1 MSPFKSKIL
10 FIVFIIS
17 FLSFS
22 AVTAENIN
30 LENLKSD
37 DTYVYSYFNTFLGDY
52 DTTINKMI
60 QNNITYI
67 NDSKSSFEKTA
78 YLNSEINVYK
88 EYGMDTP
95 AISVIPYFYDFSE
108 NLEDLSGLCQ
118 EFNKNLEL
126 NTTSSKY
133 FAKLIGAD
141 IVEKIHLMK
150 SNLRD
155 IKDISELKKDNETLN
170 FDTSNVEKSLDY
182 LELKFSKNI
191 ENIGNV
197 TPSSNLTIFISPKNP
212 LIYEN
217 TTIYGTGLNGNGKII
232 ITGPENITENIVLK
246 NNHYSTQYLFKKSGI
261 YTLKLTQY
269 GRESEDID
277 VNISK
282 IPTKIISES
291 YFEFL
296 VLKENNISGKVID
309 FYGNSINS
317 GDIIF
322 ENENLNLENGTFN
335 ISLYADYEKI
345 ENYTLKFSES
355 EKYLSSE
362 KNIEIN
368 FSKPLLNIQ
377 IYSEIGKINKNE
389 PLTITGTFEKGQD
402 LNLKLWVGN
411 NSIEYFNSN
420 GTFKKEILFEKP
432 GNYEV
437 FVTFD
442 GNDYYDLSK
451 SNVLMINVTD
461 DDKDINL
468 FTAFISQAAEINWKI
483 LILILL
489 IIAFG
494 IKFSDLYNIFKN
506 KTQEKTVKKYPD
518 NILPKSSEKSAVI
531 EKTVLLEYQEL
542 YNKIMKKYNI
552 NVEFTPNELLKY
564 LKKINPKIY
573 YDLKIITK
581 IHEKAVYGKEKLDNN
596 TLKQFHDLTKR
607 VLENL

>member
-22 AVTAENIN
+22 VVAAENIN
-30 LENLKSD
+30 LEDLKSD
-37 DTYVYSYFNTFLGDY
+37 DTYVYSYFNTILDDY
-52 DTTINKMI
+52 DTAINDMI
-60 QNNITYI
+60 QNNISYI
-67 NDSKSSFEKTA
+67 NESKLLFEKTA
-78 YLNSEINVYK
+78 YLNSEISIYE

-95 AISVIPYFYDFSE
+95 AKSVIPHFYNFSK

-126 NTTSSKY
+126 NTTGSRY
-133 FAKLIGAD
+133 FAKIIGED
-141 IVEKIHLMK
+141 IVERINLMK

-155 IKDISELKKDNETLN
+155 IEDISELKKDDKTLT

-182 LELKFSKNI
+182 LELKFTKHI

-197 TPSSNLTIFISPKNP
+197 TPSSNLTVFISPENP
-212 LIYEN
+212 IIYEN
-217 TTIYGTGLNGNGKII
+217 TSIYGTGLNGNGKII
-232 ITGPENITENIVLK
+232 MTGPENITENIFLK

-269 GRESEDID
+269 GRASESID

-322 ENENLNLENGTFN
+322 ENETLNLRNGTFN
-335 ISLYADYEKI
+335 ISIYTDYEKM
-345 ENYTLKFSES
+345 NNCTLKFVET

-389 PLTITGTFEKGQD
+389 PLTITGTYENGPN
-402 LNLKLWVGN
+402 LNLDLWVDN
-411 NSIEYFNSN
+411 NPIENFDSN
-420 GTFKKEILFEKP
+420 GTFKKEILFERP

-442 GNDYYDLSK
+442 GNNHYKFSK
-451 SNVLMINVTD
+451 SNVLMITVTD
-461 DDKDINL
+461 DDNSINL
-468 FTAFISQAAEINWKI
+468 LAASIYKAVEINWKI
-483 LILILL
+483 LILMLVILTL
-489 IIAFG
+489 G

-506 KTQEKTVKKYPD
+506 KTQEKTVKKYPN
-518 NILPKSSEKSAVI
+518 NILQEHSEKSAFV

-552 NVEFTPNELLKY
+552 SVELTPNELLKY

-573 YDLKIITK
+573 YELKIITK
-581 IHEKAVYGKEKLDNN
+581 IHEKAVYGKEKLDNV
-596 TLKQFHDLTKR
+596 TIKQFHDLIKR

>member
-1 MSPFKSKIL
+1 MNPFKSKIL

-22 AVTAENIN
+22 VVTAESMN
-30 LENLKSD
+30 LEDLKSD
-37 DTYVYSYFNTFLGDY
+37 DTYVYSYFNAILDDY
-52 DTTINKMI
+52 DTTINDMI
-60 QNNITYI
+60 QNNISYV
-67 NDSKSSFEKTA
+67 NESKLLFEKTA
-78 YLNSEINVYK
+78 YLNSEISIYE
-88 EYGMDTP
+88 EYGMNTP
-95 AISVIPYFYDFSE
+95 AKTVITPFYNFSK

-118 EFNKNLEL
+118 EFNKNIEL
-126 NTTSSKY
+126 NTSSSKY
-133 FAKLIGAD
+133 FSKIIGSN
-141 IVEKIHLMK
+141 IIEKINLMK
-150 SNLRD
+150 SNLQD
-155 IKDISELKKDNETLN
+155 INDLSELKKDEKTLT
-170 FDTSNVEKSLDY
+170 FDTSNIEKSLDY
-182 LELKFSKNI
+182 LELKFTKHI

-197 TPSSNLTIFISPKNP
+197 TPSSNLTVLISPENP

-217 TTIYGTGLNGNGKII
+217 TTIYGTGLTGNGKIV

-246 NNHYSTQYLFKKSGI
+246 NNHYSTDYSFNKSGI

-269 GRESEDID
+269 GRESEAIE

-282 IPTKIISES
+282 IPTKIISEN

-296 VLKENNISGKVID
+296 VLKENNILGKVID
-309 FYGNSINS
+309 FYGNPITS
-317 GDIIF
+317 GEIFF
-322 ENENLNLENGTFN
+322 ENKTLNLKNGTFT
-335 ISLYADYEKI
+335 IYTYSDYEKM
-345 ENYTLKFSES
+345 NNCTLKFVET

-368 FSKPLLNIQ
+368 FSKPILNIQ
-377 IYSEIGKINKNE
+377 IYSEIGKIDKNE
-389 PLTITGTFEKGQD
+389 PLMITGTFEKVQD
-402 LNLKLWVGN
+402 LNLNLWVDN
-411 NSIEYFNSN
+411 TSLENFNSN
-420 GTFKKEILFEKP
+420 GTFKKEILFERP

-461 DDKDINL
+461 KDNDLNL
-468 FTAFISQAAEINWKI
+468 LATSIYKAVEVNWKI
-483 LILILL
+483 LILIIAIL
-489 IIAFG
+489 AFG
-494 IKFSDLYNIFKN
+494 IKFSDILNIFKN
-506 KTQEKTVKKYPD
+506 KTQETASKPEF
-518 NILPKSSEKSAVI
+518 NNSLPERSEKSTVV
-531 EKTVLLEYQEL
+531 EKTVVLEYQEL

-596 TLKQFHDLTKR
+596 TLKQFHDLIKR

>member
-531 EKTVLLEYQEL
+531 EKTVVLEYQEL

-552 NVEFTPNELLKY
+552 NVEYTPNELLKY

-596 TLKQFHDLTKR
+596 TIKQFHELIKR
-607 VLENL
+607 VLENV

>member
-88 EYGMDTP
+88 EYGMNTP
-95 AISVIPYFYDFSE
+95 AISVIPHFYDFSE

-389 PLTITGTFEKGQD
+389 PLTITGTYENGPN
-402 LNLKLWVGN
+402 LNLDLWVDN
-411 NSIEYFNSN
+411 NPIENFDSN
-420 GTFKKEILFEKP
+420 GTFKKEILFERP
-432 GNYEV
+432 GTYEL
-437 FVTFD
+437 FVIFD
-442 GNDYYDLSK
+442 GNNHYKFSK
-451 SNVLMINVTD
+451 SNVLRITVTD

-483 LILILL
+483 LILILVIL
-489 IIAFG
+489 AFG
-494 IKFSDLYNIFKN
+494 IKFLDILNIFKN
-506 KTQEKTVKKYPD
+506 KTQETAAKPEF
-518 NILPKSSEKSAVI
+518 NNRLPESSEKAAFV
-531 EKTVLLEYQEL
+531 EKSVLLEYQEL

-552 NVEFTPNELLKY
+552 SVELTPNELLKY

-581 IHEKAVYGKEKLDNN
+581 IHEKAVYGKEKLGKNII
-596 TLKQFHDLTKR
+596 KQFHDLIKR

>member
-30 LENLKSD
+30 IKNLKSD
-37 DTYVYSYFNTFLGDY
+37 DTYVYSYFNKFLDDY

-78 YLNSEINVYK
+78 YLNSEINVYE
-88 EYGMDTP
+88 EYGMNTP
-95 AISVIPYFYDFSE
+95 AKSVIPHFYNFSK

-150 SNLRD
+150 SNLHD
-155 IKDISELKKDNETLN
+155 IKDTSELKKDDKTLI
-170 FDTSNVEKSLDY
+170 FDTLDVKKSLDY

-197 TPSSNLTIFISPKNP
+197 TPSSNLTIFISPRNP

-269 GRESEDID
+269 DRESESIKI
-277 VNISK
+277 NISK

-291 YFEFL
+291 YCELL

-322 ENENLNLENGTFN
+322 ENENLNLENGTFK
-335 ISLYADYEKI
+335 ISLYSDYEKI

-362 KNIEIN
+362 KNIELN

-389 PLTITGTFEKGQD
+389 PLKITGTYENGPN
-402 LNLKLWVGN
+402 LNLDLWVDN
-411 NSIEYFNSN
+411 NSLENYYSN
-420 GTFKKEILFEKP
+420 GTFKKEILFERP
-432 GNYEV
+432 GIYEV

-442 GNDYYDLSK
+442 GNNHYKFSK
-451 SNVLMINVTD
+451 SNVLRINVTD
-461 DDKDINL
+461 DDNSINL
-468 FTAFISQAAEINWKI
+468 LTASIYKAAEVNWKI
-483 LILILL
+483 LILILAIL
-489 IIAFG
+489 AFG
-494 IKFSDLYNIFKN
+494 IKFSDVLNIFKN
-506 KTQEKTVKKYPD
+506 KTQEKTVKPESN
-518 NILPKSSEKSAVI
+518 NILPESSEKSTTV

-552 NVEFTPNELLKY
+552 SVEFTPNELLKY

-573 YDLKIITK
+573 YELKIITK
-581 IHEKAVYGKEKLDNN
+581 IHEKAVYGKEKLDKV
-596 TLKQFHDLTKR
+596 TIKQFHDLIKR

>member
-37 DTYVYSYFNTFLGDY
+37 DTYVYNYFNAILYDY

-437 FVTFD
+437 FVIFD
-442 GNDYYDLSK
+442 GNNHYKFSK

-581 IHEKAVYGKEKLDNN
+581 IHEKAVYGKEKLGKNII
-596 TLKQFHDLTKR
+596 KQFHDLIKR

>member
-37 DTYVYSYFNTFLGDY
+37 DTYVYNYFNAILYDY

-269 GRESEDID
+269 GRESEDIE

-282 IPTKIISES
+282 IPTKIISEN

-296 VLKENNISGKVID
+296 VLKENNILGKVID
-309 FYGNSINS
+309 FYGNPITS
-317 GDIIF
+317 GEIFF
-322 ENENLNLENGTFN
+322 ENKTLNLKNGTFN
-335 ISLYADYEKI
+335 IPVYSDYEKM
-345 ENYTLKFSES
+345 NNCTLKFVET

-362 KNIEIN
+362 KNIKIN
-368 FSKPLLNIQ
+368 FSKPILNIQ

-442 GNDYYDLSK
+442 GNDYYDSSK

-461 DDKDINL
+461 KDNDINL
-468 FTAFISQAAEINWKI
+468 LAASIYKAVEVNWKI
-483 LILILL
+483 LILIIAVL
-489 IIAFG
+489 AFG
-494 IKFSDLYNIFKN
+494 IKFSDIFNIFKN

-581 IHEKAVYGKEKLDNN
+581 IHEKAVYGKEKLGKNII
-596 TLKQFHDLTKR
+596 KQFHDLIKR

>member
-1 MSPFKSKIL
+1 
-10 FIVFIIS
+10 
-17 FLSFS
+17 
-22 AVTAENIN
+22 
-30 LENLKSD
+30 
-37 DTYVYSYFNTFLGDY
+37 
-52 DTTINKMI
+52 MI

-269 GRESEDID
+269 GRESEDIE

-282 IPTKIISES
+282 IPTKIISEN

-296 VLKENNISGKVID
+296 VLKENNILGKVID
-309 FYGNSINS
+309 FYGNPITS
-317 GDIIF
+317 GEIFF
-322 ENENLNLENGTFN
+322 ENKTLNLKNGTFN
-335 ISLYADYEKI
+335 IPVYSDYEKM
-345 ENYTLKFSES
+345 NNCTLKFVET

-362 KNIEIN
+362 KNIKIN
-368 FSKPLLNIQ
+368 FSKPILNIQ

-581 IHEKAVYGKEKLDNN
+581 IHEKAVYGKEKLGKNII
-596 TLKQFHDLTKR
+596 KQFHDLIKR

>member
-17 FLSFS
+17 FLSFL
-22 AVTAENIN
+22 AVAAENIN

>member
-17 FLSFS
+17 FLSS
-22 AVTAENIN
+22 TVTAENIN

-37 DTYVYSYFNTFLGDY
+37 DTYVYSYFNKFLDDY

-78 YLNSEINVYK
+78 YLNSEINVYE
-88 EYGMDTP
+88 EYGMNTP
-95 AISVIPYFYDFSE
+95 AKSVIPHFYNFSK

-150 SNLRD
+150 SNLHD
-155 IKDISELKKDNETLN
+155 IKDTSELKKDDKTLI
-170 FDTSNVEKSLDY
+170 FDTLDVEKSLDY

-191 ENIGNV
+191 ENMRNV

-232 ITGPENITENIVLK
+232 MTGPENITENIYLK

-269 GRESEDID
+269 GRESEAID

-296 VLKENNISGKVID
+296 VFKENNISGKVID

-317 GDIIF
+317 GDILF
-322 ENENLNLENGTFN
+322 ENENLNLKNGTFN
-335 ISLYADYEKI
+335 MSLYSDYEKI

-389 PLTITGTFEKGQD
+389 PLTITGTYENGPN
-402 LNLKLWVGN
+402 LNLDLWVDN
-411 NSIEYFNSN
+411 NSIENFNSK
-420 GTFKKEILFEKP
+420 GTFKKEIFFERP

-437 FVTFD
+437 FVTFN
-442 GNDYYDLSK
+442 GNEYYDFSK
-451 SNVLMINVTD
+451 SNILMINVAD
-461 DDKDINL
+461 DDNSINL
-468 FTAFISQAAEINWKI
+468 FAASISKAYEINWKI

-552 NVEFTPNELLKY
+552 SVELTPNELLKY

-581 IHEKAVYGKEKLDNN
+581 IHEKAVYGKEKLDSN
-596 TLKQFHDLTKR
+596 TLKYFHDLIKR

>member
-37 DTYVYSYFNTFLGDY
+37 DTYVYNYFNAILYDY

-581 IHEKAVYGKEKLDNN
+581 IHEKAVYGKEKLGKNII
-596 TLKQFHDLTKR
+596 KQFHDLIKR